1 MNYEEKV
8 SAAKSLHE
16 KARHLRGRFLNSMA
30 VIEHN
35 LAVLFTEHF
44 CRDDEEK
51 KKIFFEGVMKPMSLD
66 RKKKLLVKIVKADY
80 PIYWNEHNDIL
91 KKIDDL
97 QEFRNALA
105 HSIVDV
111 SDEALERPLEEGV
124 GFVQWRS
131 GVPVTEEVF
140 QSYEVI
146 ANMVSGAI
154 RDIKHML
161 PYKELPEEK

>member
-16 KARHLRGRFLNSMA
+16 KARHLRGRYLNSMA

-66 RKKKLLVKIVKADY
+66 RKKKLLVKIVKADH
-80 PIYWNEHNDIL
+80 PIYWNEHHDIL

-97 QEFRNALA
+97 QEFRNALRIPSSMFQMRLWKG
-105 HSIVDV
+105 HWKKV
-111 SDEALERPLEEGV
+111 SASFNGGV
-124 GFVQWRS
+124 GCR
-131 GVPVTEEVF
+131 
-140 QSYEVI
+140 
-146 ANMVSGAI
+146 
-154 RDIKHML
+154 
-161 PYKELPEEK
+161 